1 MPYSCIKRQ
10 SMKILYKASYSRYI
24 IEKDVKVNI
33 MRFRTLR
40 YLLNFKASAAETGI
54 FHGLTTIFLES
65 TVHKLST
72 NALLLYH

>member
-1 MPYSCIKRQ
+1 M
-10 SMKILYKASYSRYI
+10 
-24 IEKDVKVNI
+24 EKDVKVNI

-40 YLLNFKASAAETGI
+40 YLLNFEASAAETRI
-54 FHGLTTIFLES
+54 FHGLKTIFLES